1 MGIYNLQSNS
11 IESLKIKLLL
21 KHRNMTVTPD
31 NVINVLTSDIQLSQ
45 LTDGGTY
52 LIIYILVALLV
63 LLLNKVIQ
71 IEFWVLFS
79 ILIWNILPFL
89 HVFI

>member
-1 MGIYNLQSNS
+1 
-11 IESLKIKLLL
+11 
-21 KHRNMTVTPD
+21 MTVTPD

-63 LLLNKVIQ
+63 LLLSKVISYSNC
-71 IEFWVLFS
+71 I
-79 ILIWNILPFL
+79 
-89 HVFI
+89 